1 MPGDRLPEDS
11 MLTLRS
17 ILAATDLTVGCDV
30 VLQTAAALAR
40 RSGAELHVVHVA
52 STWDATDSGPD
63 DALASQIARVFG
75 ASDAIE
81 TSEVVHDR
89 PFHGILVQAAKVHA
103 DLVVVGPAGQSGVS
117 TRLTPTTAERVVRTA
132 EVPCLVVRSPLTEP
146 IQHFG
151 VATDFSPAS
160 RGAVD
165 LAADWAPILGAGTVQ
180 LSLVHVASQERLAE
194 APAVLDAE
202 QERAR
207 TVLSEAMKTLG
218 RDAGDVAERVSGHL
232 LQGTD
237 STTAVTTWAEQSVV
251 QCLVAVTQSRSGVDR
266 LWSGSRAGRLVNEA
280 PCSVMLVPPTFWRR
294 EPIDLVR
301 VGVALPEDNTKARS
315 WMAGRIDAAHRPLAG
330 VPLDAD
336 RDVVEEGW
344 DAGADLLVVRG
355 QPGDGNRGSG
365 MDADLTDLLE
375 RAVVPMLILR
385 DLPEGPIEHVLIAVD
400 TGEIWYEKFGWA
412 KLLCD
417 RFGADVTIFYP
428 LDLSFGT
435 KVRRVPG
442 GEFVPS
448 LTTWM
453 NDDIERTVV
462 PAMRAWIWERV
473 RMSNLPTDRV
483 EVVIA
488 MQDPWYAIPTLARK
502 IEADLVVAAAHS
514 KHSPGRASLS
524 SVTKAV
530 LDGGSYSVLAV
541 VDRLRAYERAT
552 EGTTSSKAE
561 RVKRSE

>member
-1 MPGDRLPEDS
+1 

-40 RSGAELHVVHVA
+40 RAGAELHVVHVA

-63 DALASQIARVFG
+63 DALASQISRVFG
-75 ASDAIE
+75 ASDAVE

-103 DLVVVGPAGQSGVS
+103 DLVVVGPAGRSGVS
-117 TRLTPTTAERVVRTA
+117 ARFTPTTAERVVRTA

-146 IQHFG
+146 VQHFG

-165 LAADWAPILGAGTVQ
+165 LAADWAPVLGAGDVR
-180 LSLVHVASQERLAE
+180 LSLVHVASRERIAE
-194 APAVLDAE
+194 APAALDAE
-202 QERAR
+202 KERAQKA
-207 TVLSEAMKTLG
+207 LA
-218 RDAGDVAERVSGHL
+218 DAIEGAGLPANGVADRVSGHL
-232 LQGTD
+232 LED
-237 STTAVTTWAEQSVV
+237 NDAASAVTRWAEQSVV

-266 LWSGSRAGRLVNEA
+266 LWSGSRAGRLVQEA

-294 EPIDLVR
+294 EPIDLAR
-301 VGVALPEDNTKARS
+301 IGVALPEDDAEARR
-315 WMAGRIDAAHRPLAG
+315 WMAGRIDAAHRPLVG
-330 VPLDAD
+330 VPVDATG
-336 RDVVEEGW
+336 DVVEDGW

-355 QPGDGNRGSG
+355 RPGDGNRGSG
-365 MDADLTDLLE
+365 GDAGTVDLLE

-385 DLPEGPIEHVLIAVD
+385 DLPKGPIEHVLIAVD

-448 LTTWM
+448 PTTWM
-453 NDDIERTVV
+453 NDDVERTVI

-473 RMSNLPTDRV
+473 RMSGLPADRV

-524 SVTKAV
+524 TVTKAV

-541 VDRLRAYERAT
+541 VDRLRAYERA
-552 EGTTSSKAE
+552 AE
-561 RVKRSE
+561 DTLSRQAQ